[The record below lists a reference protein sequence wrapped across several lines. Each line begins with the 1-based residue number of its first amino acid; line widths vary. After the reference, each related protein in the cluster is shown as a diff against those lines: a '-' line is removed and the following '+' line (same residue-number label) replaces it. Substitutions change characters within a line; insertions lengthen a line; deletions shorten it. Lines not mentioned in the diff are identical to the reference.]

1 MERKIQAWL
10 NKPIYFR
17 YGFLVILIASTYLN
31 LTYLKDE
38 RIYIFYVL
46 ATVFLGIGFFN
57 QSPLFLVICTSLIV
71 TCRYSFA
78 PNFPGVGTFF
88 VQLGT
93 YLLIMA
99 ISVGLMKHNQRIKK
113 DHIEMIITLSKA
125 LDSRDTYT
133 SQHSENV
140 ANYSLKIAKKM
151 KLSSTYC
158 DLIYKA
164 GLLHDIGK
172 IGIPEHILTKP
183 GKLTE
188 EEYSIIK
195 EHPMI
200 GNEMI
205 KHVYNFRETG
215 ILEGVLYHH
224 ERYDGKGYPQGLKGN
239 EIPLIARILA
249 VADTFDAMTSKRV
262 YRMKLDLRSALTEIE
277 KNKGTQFDPQIAEV
291 FLSLFNKEQQI
302 DYQMESPKMSF
313 NSPIK
318 NNLGL

>member
-1 MERKIQAWL
+1 MEKRIQSWL
-10 NKPIYFR
+10 NKPNYFR
-17 YGFLVILIASTYLN
+17 YGFICILLCSTFLN
-31 LTYLKDE
+31 LTILMDE

-57 QSPLFLVICTSLIV
+57 QSPLFLVLCTTLIV

-78 PNFPGVGTFF
+78 PNLPDAGTFF

-93 YLLIMA
+93 YLLIMV
-99 ISVGLMKHNQRIKK
+99 ISVGLMKHNQRIKR
-113 DHIEMIITLSKA
+113 DNIEMIKVLSKA

-140 ANYSLKIAKKM
+140 AKYALKIAKKM
-151 KLSSTYC
+151 KLSAELC
-158 DLIYKA
+158 DMTQKA

-172 IGIPEHILTKP
+172 IGVPEHILKKP

-195 EHPMI
+195 EHPLI
-200 GNEMI
+200 GNEII
-205 KHVYNFRETG
+205 KHVSSFHETG
-215 ILEGVLYHH
+215 ILDGVLYHH
-224 ERYDGKGYPQGLKGN
+224 ERYDGKGYPHGLKGE

-262 YRMKLDLRSALTEIE
+262 YRTELDVHKTLAEIE
-277 KNKGTQFDPQIAEV
+277 QNKGTQFDPEIAEV
-291 FLSLFNKEQQI
+291 FLRLFEEEHLIEFKKEI
-302 DYQMESPKMSF
+302 PKIVFKSQTT
-313 NSPIK
+313 K
-318 NNLGL
+318 TLGQ